1 MILKPDEF
9 RDTFFPLIESAKTYE
24 KFDVMIQAAQAELE
38 RQTQVFF
45 EPTKVEDEK
54 HEYYLQDFRQTFWQ
68 QQLFEY
74 PIISVDKARI
84 MYNDQV
90 ICEFNLDWLV
100 INKKMGTMELLP
112 KAIGEGGF
120 IFSML
125 LQGMS
130 GFATIMYTGY
140 DRLPCF
146 FHVDYTA
153 GLDFQKL
160 PERDK
165 ADLRM
170 AIGRQAAINLLPKLD
185 DRMGISSESTSQDGV
200 SESVSYTASAM
211 FSQYSAQ
218 IEQYKKDNAEWVIYF
233 RRKHLKNVAMAVI

>member
-1 MILKPDEF
+1 MILRSDEF
-9 RDTFFPLIESAKTYE
+9 RDTFFPLIKSAKTYKSFE
-24 KFDVMIQAAQAELE
+24 AMIQAGQAELE

-74 PIISVDKARI
+74 PVISVDAARI

-90 ICEFNLDWLV
+90 ICDLKLEWLV
-100 INKKMGTMELLP
+100 VDKKMGTVELLP

-125 LQGMS
+125 LQGLS

-153 GLDFQKL
+153 GLDFAKL
-160 PERDK
+160 PDRDK
-165 ADLRM
+165 ADIRM
-170 AIGRQAAINLLPKLD
+170 AIGRQAAINVLPKLD
-185 DRMGISSESTSQDGV
+185 DRMGISAESCSQDGV
-200 SESVSYTASAM
+200 SESVSYTSSAM
-211 FSQYSAQ
+211 YGQYSAQ
-218 IEQYKKDNAEWVIYF
+218 IEQYKKDNAEWIIYF
-233 RRKHLKNVAMAVI
+233 RRKYLKNVAMAIC